1 MPLSFVVITAIASGS
16 GLALMFKNDSVRSIE
31 RALLYVCVLIN
42 LFILFAGL
50 YLAQTRRLEPLWI
63 TYLSIAIAFVT
74 LIIYSISKYN
84 LLRSES
90 ENRPQLF

>member
-1 MPLSFVVITAIASGS
+1 MPLSFVLITAIASGS
-16 GLALMFKNDSVRSIE
+16 GLALMFKNDRSIE

-42 LFILFAGL
+42 LYILLAGL

-84 LLRSES
+84 LLRSET